1 MFRKITLFSL
11 MLAVITSI
19 SVGYLGMP
27 VTQWGQWFDSNLLL
41 ILNGTQLGLMGLLVM
56 SLIWVW
62 RDHQRTPVI
71 MSVSVIWLFLIL
83 ELMLHNNGI
92 AVLKQP
98 VFAATDRLLA
108 MFVCWIL
115 YSIYLRMDTAAI
127 KDTQSTVSR
136 VWVCLA
142 MFVLYVQIKL
152 GVWISVN
159 HAGNVCQGF
168 PLCNGQWWPQADYL
182 ALFNLGE
189 LLQNTLQGATTELSY
204 AAQIALNG
212 LHRMGAMVTFV
223 LLTLVGFKAMSGAT
237 NRKMSRAGLVLS
249 ALLFIQTALGVL
261 GFKLM
266 PPHGVALAHHL
277 IAEIMMLPLL
287 AIYFYSR
294 RKLAYVPSVDV
305 TAQSAF
311 DTALPDQSDIA
322 SEPESLYLRLQ
333 SQLKRTRS
341 GLGGL
346 VANLALG
353 QKGIDDDV
361 LEDLEANLIMA
372 DLGINVTQQI
382 INHLT
387 QQLDRQQLR
396 DPVQVTT
403 ALKEELLNILTP
415 CSHVLQ
421 IPKQATPFVILVVGV
436 NGAGKTTTIGKLA
449 KRLQMQGHSVM
460 LAAGDTFRAAAVE
473 QLQTWGERN
482 AIPVVAQHTGA
493 DSASVIYDA
502 VQSAQAKG
510 IDVLIADTA
519 GRLHTKSNLMDEL
532 KKVTRIMAK
541 LDANAPHEVLLV
553 LDAGTGQNALS
564 QAKQFN
570 DTVPLTGLV
579 LTKLDGT
586 AKGGVIFALA
596 RQMGIPIRFIGIGE
610 GIDDLQDF
618 NAKLFVDALFTQDH

>member
-11 MLAVITSI
+11 MLAVMTSI
-19 SVGYLGMP
+19 SVGYLGVP

-41 ILNGTQLGLMGLLVM
+41 ILNGTQLGLMGLLVIP
-56 SLIWVW
+56 LIWVW

-71 MSVSVIWLFLIL
+71 MCVSVIWLFLIL

-92 AVLKQP
+92 AALKQP

-108 MFVCWIL
+108 MFVFWIL

-127 KDTQSTVSR
+127 KDAQSTVSR

-142 MFVLYVQIKL
+142 MFILYVQIKI

-159 HAGNVCQGF
+159 HAENVCQGF

-189 LLQNTLQGATTELSY
+189 LLQNTLQGVTTELSY

-212 LHRMGAMVTFV
+212 LHRIGAMVTFV

-266 PPHGVALAHHL
+266 PPHQVALAHHL
-277 IAEIMMLPLL
+277 IAEMMMLPLL

-294 RKLAYVPSVDV
+294 IKLAYLPSVDV

-322 SEPESLYLRLQ
+322 SEPKSLYLRLQ

-341 GLGGL
+341 GLGEL
-346 VANLALG
+346 VANLTLG
-353 QKGIDDDV
+353 QKGFDGDV

-372 DLGINVTQQI
+372 DLGIHVTQQI
-382 INHLT
+382 INHLM

-396 DPVQVTT
+396 DPVQVT
-403 ALKEELLNILTP
+403 AVLKEELLNILTP

-570 DTVPLTGLV
+570 DTVPLTGLA

-618 NAKLFVDALFTQDH
+618 NAKLFVDALFTQDN